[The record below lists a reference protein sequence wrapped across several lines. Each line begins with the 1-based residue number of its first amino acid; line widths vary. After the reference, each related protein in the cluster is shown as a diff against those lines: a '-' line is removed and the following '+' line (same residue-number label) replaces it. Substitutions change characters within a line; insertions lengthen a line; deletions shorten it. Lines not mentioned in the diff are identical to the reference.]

1 METVFLFAN
10 SSNNYENEN
19 NESFAKKE
27 LTYKDKAIKIISYKT
42 YGNTK

>member
-19 NESFAKKE
+19 NESFAKKRVSSIFE
-27 LTYKDKAIKIISYKT
+27 NVPKKIKHKHS
-42 YGNTK
+42 